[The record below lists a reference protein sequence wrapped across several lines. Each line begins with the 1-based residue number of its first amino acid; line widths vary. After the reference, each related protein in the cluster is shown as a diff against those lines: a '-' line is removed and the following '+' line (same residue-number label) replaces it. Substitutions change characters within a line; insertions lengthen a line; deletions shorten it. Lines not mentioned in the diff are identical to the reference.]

1 MTTPRPR
8 DREIFLCHEGIVIGK
23 SNSLSPSLSLS
34 LSVRIRPHQSF
45 VVRSREVRKT
55 DQASH
60 ATQTEKNERTT
71 VFLFFLFPVGSFSG
85 KSGSYSRARA
95 FCAFPNICSPSNFD
109 RNVFV
114 PREFTQ
120 SLSVARAWRGKKIN
134 SYICCTS
141 GLARIFV

>member
-1 MTTPRPR
+1 MTTPRA
-8 DREIFLCHEGIVIGK
+8 REIFLCHEGIVIGK

-45 VVRSREVRKT
+45 VVRSREARKT

-85 KSGSYSRARA
+85 KMDPTRARER
-95 FCAFPNICSPSNFD
+95 S
-109 RNVFV
+109 V
-114 PREFTQ
+114 PFQ
-120 SLSVARAWRGKKIN
+120 
-134 SYICCTS
+134 
-141 GLARIFV
+141 IFVLRQISTEMFLSRESLHRVSL